1 MIQLKRCPCCGA
13 PYNGK
18 RCRECYYEP
27 FTEEIAHGLHTHEG
41 EPLVIEEPEDRPV
54 RRSVPTRQKKCR
66 TYAGRRKKTMPKWL
80 WPILIVFAVM
90 AIQYALYAA
99 VSERM
104 NSVSSLWSDEDTWEP
119 ETEAIIRPND
129 FHHQTV
135 LYDKNGILAVADW
148 KDGDTYTEEI
158 PVYVRNDSDRDV
170 MLMSSMDSVNGYMTE
185 DRLFFILLEA
195 GREEMTSIWVNDTD
209 LESGNIETIGELS
222 FCLEVTDADDY
233 DSLDSTPP
241 ITLRADKN
249 YVRSV
254 ESGGTTVLEEA
265 GITLTYTGSEGELC
279 EDGTFRFRVE
289 NHSGRN
295 IWLYTMET
303 YVNGESSDLFLF
315 DELAPDTWGK
325 CEMWLYDA
333 GVELVRDITSL
344 ELVLGVLDHDTD
356 ELLLESKR
364 VSIPVTK

>member
-1 MIQLKRCPCCGA
+1 
-13 PYNGK
+13 
-18 RCRECYYEP
+18 
-27 FTEEIAHGLHTHEG
+27 
-41 EPLVIEEPEDRPV
+41 
-54 RRSVPTRQKKCR
+54 
-66 TYAGRRKKTMPKWL
+66 
-80 WPILIVFAVM
+80 
-90 AIQYALYAA
+90 
-99 VSERM
+99 
-104 NSVSSLWSDEDTWEP
+104 
-119 ETEAIIRPND
+119 
-129 FHHQTV
+129 
-135 LYDKNGILAVADW
+135 
-148 KDGDTYTEEI
+148 
-158 PVYVRNDSDRDV
+158 
-170 MLMSSMDSVNGYMTE
+170 MSSMDCVNGYMTE

-222 FCLEVTDADDY
+222 FCLEVTDASDY
-233 DSLDSTPP
+233 NPLDSTPP

-249 YVRSV
+249 DVRSV

-279 EDGTFRFRVE
+279 EDGAFRFRVE
-289 NHSGRN
+289 NHSERN

-303 YVNGESSDLFLF
+303 YVNGESADLFLF
-315 DELAPDTWGK
+315 DELAPDAWGK

-333 GVELVRDITSL
+333 DVERVRDITSL

>member
-1 MIQLKRCPCCGA
+1 MKRCPCCGA

-41 EPLVIEEPEDRPV
+41 EPLIIEQPEDRPV

-66 TYAGRRKKTMPKWL
+66 QYSGKRKKTSPKWL
-80 WPILIVFAVM
+80 WPILIVTAFMVA
-90 AIQYALYAA
+90 QYVLTEFITEK
-99 VSERM
+99 VSSM
-104 NSVSSLWSDEDTWEP
+104 SSLWSGDGDTWE
-119 ETEAIIRPND
+119 TEAVIRPED

-135 LYDKNGILAVADW
+135 LYDKGGILAVADW
-148 KDGDTYTEEI
+148 RDGDTYTEEI
-158 PVYVRNDSDRDV
+158 PVYVRNGSDKDV
-170 MLMSSMDSVNGYMTE
+170 MLMSSMDCVNGYMTE

-222 FCLEVTDADDY
+222 FCLEVTDASDY
-233 DSLDSTPP
+233 NPLDSTPP

-249 YVRSV
+249 DVRSV

-279 EDGTFRFRVE
+279 EDGAFRFRVE
-289 NHSGRN
+289 NHSERN

-303 YVNGESSDLFLF
+303 YVNGESADLFLF
-315 DELAPDTWGK
+315 DELAPDAWGK

-333 GVELVRDITSL
+333 GVERVRDITSL
-344 ELVLGVLDHDTD
+344 ELVLGALDHDTD